1 MDIETLILAGGKS
14 SRMGQDKAL
23 LRINNKPLLLDTY
36 SIAKEISNRVYII
49 TYNIEKYK
57 EILPSDVILIS
68 DSQPFQGALMAFAQ
82 GLKYVKSEWV
92 FLLACD
98 LPCLTLKEVKL
109 WVSQLSQIPSE
120 VMAFLPQNEKGW
132 DCLCGFYRSSC
143 YSSLNIYLQTNN
155 RSFQRWLNQEKVR
168 PIQVKNKQVLFNCN
182 TVQDYQSIGF
192 SEKLGRN
199 EEN

>member
-23 LRINNKPLLLDTY
+23 LKINNKPLLLDTY

-98 LPCLTLKEVKL
+98 LPCLTLKEVEL
-109 WVSQLSQIPSE
+109 WVSQLSKIPSE

-168 PIQVKNKQVLFNCN
+168 PIQVENKQVLFNCN
-182 TVQDYQSIGF
+182 TVQDYQSIT
-192 SEKLGRN
+192 
-199 EEN
+199 